1 MEREPEISPWVLLLC
16 ETRGGLLPWC
26 LPWWTRPDLC
36 CAVPPA
42 ETVRD
47 IEHQFH
53 VRLEQERGQWAQ
65 YRESAE
71 REIAEL
77 RRRLSEGQEEENL
90 ENEMKKVRGSVL
102 AQGGPIRVRTQGL
115 WSAMEAGCMQS
126 VGLVPLTHGMAVWPP
141 ASCL

>member
-1 MEREPEISPWVLLLC
+1 MLAEVWRRLAPSAELCCGARHWQGRTFPGLSLSGREHSARAGPW
-16 ETRGGLLPWC
+16 GGLLPWC
-26 LPWWTRPDLC
+26 LPWWTCPNPR

-90 ENEMKKVRGSVL
+90 ENEMKKV
-102 AQGGPIRVRTQGL
+102 
-115 WSAMEAGCMQS
+115 
-126 VGLVPLTHGMAVWPP
+126 
-141 ASCL
+141 